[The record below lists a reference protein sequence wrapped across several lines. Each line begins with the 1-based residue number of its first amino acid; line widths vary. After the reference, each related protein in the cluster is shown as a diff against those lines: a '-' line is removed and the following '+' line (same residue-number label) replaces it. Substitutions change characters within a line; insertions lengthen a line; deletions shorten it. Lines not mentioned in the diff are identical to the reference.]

1 MKNDYNKQFKILK
14 SENISLKKREK
25 MYKETLSKLQN
36 FTEMPN
42 QNIMNNSYYTYNPTR
57 GSEFN
62 LDKDDSARYSY
73 HLIENLKN
81 AMNKIDNNNPD

>member
-1 MKNDYNKQFKILK
+1 
-14 SENISLKKREK
+14 
-25 MYKETLSKLQN
+25 
-36 FTEMPN
+36 MPN